1 MLSHPAARR
10 RCWSVSVC
18 LLGSVHPLAE
28 NIDRLRECCCRGA
41 PVYVALGAPHAADFG
56 LLVAAPHRAHTL
68 VKAQA
73 RGGGR
78 SDARQMPSRTRA
90 GTQRAMQRGRRRAA
104 PAHRSHARAARGRGR
119 RCGTH
124 MLMRMEPLWWQYMQS
139 KLPITLGR
147 AFLAAFFADLRFPMV
162 VHPSPSLPAHEPS
175 LPTKSLQSKGPEG
188 RGLLAACKALCLH
201 VKLRRRRGGERREK
215 MQSKSY
221 ESRSSTGADSE
232 NSGHLSDHS
241 QGAEEVACR
250 ACLCVLPH
258 CGARCAVLQAPRRA
272 SAHAESARILRLPYP
287 RAPCAWTE
295 RVR

>member
-1 MLSHPAARR
+1 VVAVHAVETAHHFGARLFGRLLRGLALSHGGPPLSFPAR
-10 RCWSVSVC
+10 
-18 LLGSVHPLAE
+18 P
-28 NIDRLRECCCRGA
+28 
-41 PVYVALGAPHAADFG
+41 
-56 LLVAAPHRAHTL
+56 
-68 VKAQA
+68 
-73 RGGGR
+73 
-78 SDARQMPSRTRA
+78 RT
-90 GTQRAMQRGRRRAA
+90 
-104 PAHRSHARAARGRGR
+104 
-119 RCGTH
+119 
-124 MLMRMEPLWWQYMQS
+124 
-139 KLPITLGR
+139 
-147 AFLAAFFADLRFPMV
+147 
-162 VHPSPSLPAHEPS
+162 LPAHEVFAEQRTRRARTFGS
-175 LPTKSLQSKGPEG
+175 VQ
-188 RGLLAACKALCLH
+188 ALCLH

>member
-1 MLSHPAARR
+1 MVAVHAVETAHHFGARLFGRLLRGLALSHGGPPLSFPAR
-10 RCWSVSVC
+10 
-18 LLGSVHPLAE
+18 P
-28 NIDRLRECCCRGA
+28 
-41 PVYVALGAPHAADFG
+41 
-56 LLVAAPHRAHTL
+56 
-68 VKAQA
+68 
-73 RGGGR
+73 
-78 SDARQMPSRTRA
+78 RT
-90 GTQRAMQRGRRRAA
+90 
-104 PAHRSHARAARGRGR
+104 
-119 RCGTH
+119 
-124 MLMRMEPLWWQYMQS
+124 
-139 KLPITLGR
+139 
-147 AFLAAFFADLRFPMV
+147 
-162 VHPSPSLPAHEPS
+162 LPAHEV
-175 LPTKSLQSKGPEG
+175 SLQSKGPEG
-188 RGLLAACKALCLH
+188 RGLVAACKALCLH

>member
-90 GTQRAMQRGRRRAA
+90 VTQRAMQRGRRRAA
-104 PAHRSHARAARGRGR
+104 PAHRSRARAARGRGR

-147 AFLAAFFADLRFPMV
+147 AFWPPSSRTCAFPWWSTPLLPCPPTNPPCPR
-162 VHPSPSLPAHEPS
+162 SL
-175 LPTKSLQSKGPEG
+175 
-188 RGLLAACKALCLH
+188 
-201 VKLRRRRGGERREK
+201 
-215 MQSKSY
+215 
-221 ESRSSTGADSE
+221 
-232 NSGHLSDHS
+232 
-241 QGAEEVACR
+241 CR
-250 ACLCVLPH
+250 AKDQKGEDFWQRAGFVP
-258 CGARCAVLQAPRRA
+258 ARQT
-272 SAHAESARILRLPYP
+272 S
-287 RAPCAWTE
+287 
-295 RVR
+295 